1 MRLLPVLAVLAGI
14 LLLAAGAGAAEE
26 RAVIPLHAR
35 PGPSG
40 FANIMTVAVG
50 GGAPHD
56 VLFDTGSN
64 GLRIRAEAVGP
75 EVRLTNIPITY
86 SYTSGN
92 VLRGVLGYA
101 RVAFPGAR
109 PAVATPREIAI
120 QVVQSVT
127 CKADKPRCPGWPKSQ
142 AGVLGAAYNPTPI
155 FNPLAQLEGRLA
167 DGFVVVA
174 DDLARPGIAPHVIVG
189 PDVADLAGFSF
200 APFDAWTGGSQPD
213 GLRAWN
219 TKSVMSCFSVDRGP
233 ERCHGTVFD
242 TGAGN
247 GSFEVPDHPV
257 GRTVRPGS
265 LVTTRVPE
273 AGMTL
278 SIVAGSAHWTNR
290 YRFAPPHGSVKGF
303 NSGGL
308 VFRHLQIAFDAV
320 KGRIGFKRP

>member
-1 MRLLPVLAVLAGI
+1 MRLVSMAAL
-14 LLLAAGAGAAEE
+14 LLLAAGAEAAEQ

-50 GGAPHD
+50 GGAPAN

-64 GLRIRAEAVGP
+64 GLRIRAEALGP
-75 EVRLTNIPITY
+75 DVRLTDIPITY

-92 VLRGVLGYA
+92 VLKGVLGYA
-101 RVAFPGAR
+101 RVAFPGST
-109 PAVATPREIAI
+109 PAIATPREIAI
-120 QVVQSVT
+120 QVVQSVS
-127 CKADKPRCPGWPKSQ
+127 CKPDKPECPGWPKSQ

-167 DGFVVVA
+167 DGFIVVA
-174 DDLARPGIAPHVIVG
+174 DDLARPGLAPHVIVG
-189 PDVADLAGFSF
+189 PDQSDLAGFSF
-200 APFDAWTGGSQPD
+200 APFDAWTGGGQPD

-219 TKSVMSCFSVDRGP
+219 TKSVRTCFSVDNGP
-233 ERCHGTVFD
+233 EGCHGTVFD

-257 GRTVRPGS
+257 GGTVRPGRV
-265 LVTTRVPE
+265 VTTRVPE
-273 AGMTL
+273 AGMSLT
-278 SIVAGSAHWTNR
+278 VTAGTERWANR
-290 YRFAPPHGSVKGF
+290 YRFAPPHGSVKGH

-308 VFRHLQIAFDAV
+308 VFRHMQIAFDAV
-320 KGRIGFKRP
+320 NGRIGFRRP